1 MTQKDQAFVA
11 NVVVIDSTWKI
22 VVSSVFN
29 QPTRA
34 TSKFNAIAKIYKHW
48 GLHEGHHF
56 IQMAM

>member
-34 TSKFNAIAKIYKHW
+34 TSKFNAIAKIYKH
-48 GLHEGHHF
+48 
-56 IQMAM
+56 